1 MRTLLRAALPLD
13 GVYITN
19 HGAMTSTGG
28 TDPDGE
34 MYAMVR
40 AVVGDA
46 VPVVATVDLHAN
58 ISDRMVESVEAIVA
72 YRTNPHVDQ
81 RECAAEAAAL
91 LRRMLGGERLSKT
104 FIRTPIVAPSVRL
117 LTAAGPYADLVA
129 EGRAATG
136 ADVPLVSVV
145 GGFAWSDTPETGI
158 AILPYGP
165 GDGKPPTAARSA
177 ARTVGKE

>member
-1 MRTLLRAALPLD
+1 MRPRRRAARPLD

-28 TDPDGE
+28 TDPDGA

-91 LRRMLGGERLSKT
+91 LRRMLGGERPSTT
-104 FIRTPIVAPSVRL
+104 FIRTPTVRPRVRL
-117 LTAAGPYADLVA
+117 LTAPGPYAHRVA
-129 EGRAATG
+129 AGRPATG
-136 ADVPLVSVV
+136 PDA
-145 GGFAWSDTPETGI
+145 
-158 AILPYGP
+158 
-165 GDGKPPTAARSA
+165 PPRA
-177 ARTVGKE
+177 